1 MDRLVAPAA
10 PGKKL
15 AKSVMAAVVPKTLE
29 TSEQS
34 ASENASPMPVI
45 IELSVLKCKI
55 MTRLFVGF
63 FFCAGHEFLP
73 CYRVPVLLEFVPG
86 VDDFL
91 KDAVGEETE
100 VILVDEERCDADDEG
115 DESGDTSHRVQE
127 PHAFLVHATLPHVSV
142 NSKF

>member
-15 AKSVMAAVVPKTLE
+15 AKRVMAAVVPKTLE

-55 MTRLFVGF
+55 VDKDVSW
-63 FFCAGHEFLP
+63 FFCAGYEFLP
-73 CYRVPVLLEFVPG
+73 CHRVPVLLEFVPG
-86 VDDFL
+86 IDDL
-91 KDAVGEETE
+91 
-100 VILVDEERCDADDEG
+100 L
-115 DESGDTSHRVQE
+115 
-127 PHAFLVHATLPHVSV
+127 
-142 NSKF
+142 